1 MKKKKIIRKPP
12 SEVHTFRCTSEEHG
26 LLKAL
31 AQICGLSLSRYV
43 VETAL
48 KHHPRQRL
56 TPEECHALDSLMTAR
71 QDLVN
76 VSNALNGK
84 TEEEK
89 LRMFKNEKF
98 MNWWIKAVAG
108 LIRYWY
114 NIEENTT
121 SSVLTKSSEG
131 KEGTV

>member
-1 MKKKKIIRKPP
+1 MYYINPDRVSAILKVSLATRRLAAVDRLSWYYNFIPLITIIYMKKKKIVRKPP
-12 SEVHTFRCTSEEHG
+12 SEVHTFRCTIEEHG
-26 LLKAL
+26 QLKQL
-31 AQICGLSLSRYV
+31 AQKCGLSLSRYV
-43 VETAL
+43 VEAGL

-89 LRMFKNEKF
+89 LRMF
-98 MNWWIKAVAG
+98 
-108 LIRYWY
+108 
-114 NIEENTT
+114 
-121 SSVLTKSSEG
+121 
-131 KEGTV
+131 